1 MKNLKVGKVTR
12 KSYDSKA
19 PTATKRV
26 RVNSKTWIEVP
37 VDATDQEVQDA
48 IAKYQSQHPE

>member
-1 MKNLKVGKVTR
+1 MKNLKVGKVNR

-19 PTATKRV
+19 HTATKRV

-37 VDATDQEVQDA
+37 ADATDQEVQDA